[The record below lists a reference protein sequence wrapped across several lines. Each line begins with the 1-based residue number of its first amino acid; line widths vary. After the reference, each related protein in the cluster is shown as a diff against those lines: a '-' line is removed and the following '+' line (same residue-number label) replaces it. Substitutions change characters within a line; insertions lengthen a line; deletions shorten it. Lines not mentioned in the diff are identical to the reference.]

1 MLNQVN
7 NSEYIKKNKT
17 TTKQKIEVTSK
28 CYIWSNFVQGILM
41 NIVIHSS
48 SHVQPEQRLY
58 NTLNAE
64 LYVDMSWNW

>member
-1 MLNQVN
+1 
-7 NSEYIKKNKT
+7 
-17 TTKQKIEVTSK
+17 
-28 CYIWSNFVQGILM
+28 M

-64 LYVDMSWNW
+64 LYVDMSWN